1 MAKHIIDNTHQTGPG
16 RVEHFTRQEREQGLH
31 PAIEA
36 LHARPKERQETDR
49 RVAEFTR
56 IERGKTA

>member
-1 MAKHIIDNTHQTGPG
+1 MAKHIIDNTHQTGSG

-31 PAIEA
+31 PATQA
-36 LHARPKERQETDR
+36 LHARPKERSDTDR